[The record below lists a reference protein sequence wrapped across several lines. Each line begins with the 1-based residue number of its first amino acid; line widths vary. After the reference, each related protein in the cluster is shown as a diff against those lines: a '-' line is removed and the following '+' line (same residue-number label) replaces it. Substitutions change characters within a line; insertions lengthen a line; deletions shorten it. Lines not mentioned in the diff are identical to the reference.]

1 MPTTFRI
8 DATVDERAAVRELIS
23 TWPPA
28 IADIPA
34 DADTTHL
41 LPCTGGVPGD
51 WVDADRRGISA
62 GVLMY
67 VHGGGFRFTNPDAER
82 VLTHR
87 LSRATGRPGLRVDF
101 RLVPDHPFPAAI
113 DDVTAAYR
121 SLLNQ
126 GVPASRI
133 ILVGESSGATL
144 LLSSLLVLKEEGT
157 ALPGGAVAVCP
168 LTDLTFSS
176 PSMTANEGKDVISG
190 AIGGTLAA
198 DYLNG
203 AAPDE
208 APQSPVF
215 GDLHGLPPVL
225 LVAGG
230 DELMLDDAR
239 RFADAAAA
247 AGVEATLDIYERM
260 PHAFHAVILNE
271 AMPTTGTTFLS
282 RLTTWADHLDSGA

>member
-1 MPTTFRI
+1 MPTTTRI
-8 DATVDERAAVRELIS
+8 DATADERAAVRELLS
-23 TWPPA
+23 AWPLA
-28 IADIPA
+28 VADMPA
-34 DADTTHL
+34 DADTTDL
-41 LPCTGGVPGD
+41 LPYTGGVPGD

-82 VLTHR
+82 VLTYR

-101 RLVPDHPFPAAI
+101 RLVPDHPFPAAVE
-113 DDVTAAYR
+113 DVTAAYR
-121 SLLNQ
+121 SLLDQ

-133 ILVGESSGATL
+133 ILAGESSGGTL

-157 ALPGGAVAVCP
+157 ALPGGAVAVGP

-176 PSMTANEGKDVISG
+176 PSMTANEGKDIISG
-190 AIGGTLAA
+190 AGHDSVAE

-208 APQSPVF
+208 APQSPLF
-215 GDLHGLPPVL
+215 GDLRGLPPVL
-225 LVAGG
+225 LAAGG

-239 RFADAAAA
+239 RFADAATA
-247 AGVEATLDIYERM
+247 AGVDTTLDIYEGM
-260 PHAFHAVILNE
+260 PHVFHAVTLNE
-271 AMPTTGTTFLS
+271 AIPPTGTTFLS
-282 RLTTWADHLDSGA
+282 RLTTWVDHQDNA